1 MKELLPCPFCGG
13 EADYVDMGSNRLHI
27 ACPNC
32 DCSYGEVWGTKHNKE
47 SLLKGWNARTE
58 QMQINWDKIELECR
72 KAGLIIE
79 LKSYQGDVNL
89 NNDTRGT
96 QYVAM
101 RGIIDLIKK
110 ELRPKP

>member
-1 MKELLPCPFCGG
+1 MKTAVELFLEIFPDAKPSDSDAFYPISFD
-13 EADYVDMGSNRLHI
+13 EFERAID
-27 ACPNC
+27 
-32 DCSYGEVWGTKHNKE
+32 T
-47 SLLKGWNARTE
+47 ARTE